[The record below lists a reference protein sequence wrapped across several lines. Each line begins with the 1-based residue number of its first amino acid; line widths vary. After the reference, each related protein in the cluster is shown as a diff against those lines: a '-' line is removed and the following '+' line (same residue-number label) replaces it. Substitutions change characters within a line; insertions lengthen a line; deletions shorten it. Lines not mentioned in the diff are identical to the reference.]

1 MEAMQLWLLGT
12 ALGVSLLYY
21 FTIILRR
28 HTGGGRPLPP
38 GPTPLPLIG
47 NLHNLRGVLHHKLT
61 SLARVHGPV
70 MMLMLGL
77 TTSVVFSSRDAAAEA
92 YTKHDRRL
100 SARAI
105 PDTNRAHSFSE
116 RSVIWLPSSDPRWKS
131 LRGIQATHLFSPRGL
146 AAVRA
151 IRESKVGDIVSYFRS
166 RAGEQVLFGQAIY
179 SGVLN
184 LVSGSFFSVNMA
196 GVGSEEAHGLR
207 ELVEDLLSA
216 ATKPNVSDLYPF
228 LRPLDLQGLR
238 RWSGKRADKAFN
250 ILDGIIERR
259 LAKYTSAN
267 TERRLHGDF
276 LDALLGLVVP
286 KIN

>member
-1 MEAMQLWLLGT
+1 METVELWLLGA

-70 MMLMLGL
+70 MMLRLGL
-77 TTSVVFSSRDAAAEA
+77 TTTVVLSSRDAAAEA
-92 YTKHDRRL
+92 YTKHDRYL
-100 SARAI
+100 SARVI
-105 PDTNRAHSFSE
+105 RDTSRAYGLSD
-116 RSVIWLPSSDPRWKS
+116 RSIIWLPSSDPRWKT
-131 LRGIQATHLFSPRGL
+131 LRGIQATHLFTPRGL

-166 RAGEQVLFGQAIY
+166 CAGEEVLFGQAIY

-184 LVSGSFFSVNMA
+184 LVSSAFFSVNMA
-196 GVGSEEAHGLR
+196 GVGSEEANGLR
-207 ELVEDLLSA
+207 ELVEELLTA
-216 ATKPNVSDLYPF
+216 VTKPNVSDLFPF

-238 RWSGKRADKAFN
+238 RSTEKCVKRAFH

-259 LAKYTSAN
+259 LAEYANAN
-267 TERRLHGDF
+267 TNTDKPRHTSTPEGTRGFDS
-276 LDALLGLVVP
+276 
-286 KIN
+286 